1 MYIFTLSV
9 SGRKIGQTPLFNQA
23 MRHAHRIAAAHN
35 APVIVECSSLATGE
49 TRRVQVNADG
59 SIVKLWEVAA

>member
-1 MYIFTLSV
+1 MYIFTLSAA
-9 SGRKIGQTPLFNQA
+9 GRKIGQTPLFNQA
-23 MRHAHRIAAAHN
+23 MRYARTLAAAHN

-59 SIVKLWEVAA
+59 STVKLWEVAA